1 MKKTILVLMTAL
13 LALGGSKA
21 YAQVD
26 WGPNKDECLK
36 YVSYYEEYFK
46 QKNYAEALPHWRKAY
61 ALAPKNAR
69 QTIYINGI
77 AMFKNLLRQP
87 KLDAAYRKAIIDTVF
102 MLYDQRAENFPKNR
116 VTALNN
122 KGMDMAN
129 LMKGQDEVLFENFN
143 AIIAENQEK
152 TNPSLFILDMQT
164 AINLFQNS
172 KIDAEAVINTYQN
185 SIALLEKAPADEKE
199 KAEKVR
205 TDLESLFIGSKVAD
219 CDNLVALFTPRFEA
233 DPDNIE
239 LVKNI
244 VKMLGSTEGGIE
256 TPLFLKA
263 VTSMHKQEPSALTA
277 YNLYRLNSAQGNTEE
292 AVKYL
297 EEAISYPETDDATKG
312 SYFFELATYCLKNGN
327 NAKAYEY
334 AEKAARMNS
343 EFAGKSFYLIGTI
356 WGSTVCGGN
365 EIQRRSPYW
374 VAVDYLQKAM
384 NADPSLAD
392 DCRKLIGQ
400 YAAYYPQ
407 KAEAFMYD
415 VTDGQTYTVACG
427 GMRATTTVRTQK

>member
-1 MKKTILVLMTAL
+1 MTAL

-87 KLDAAYRKAIIDTVF
+87 KLDAAYRKAVIDTVF
-102 MLYDQRAENFPKNR
+102 MLYDQRAENFPKYR
-116 VTALNN
+116 VAALNN

-129 LMKGQDEVLFENFN
+129 LLKGQDEVLFENFN
-143 AIIAENQEK
+143 AIISENQEK
-152 TNPSLFILDMQT
+152 
-164 AINLFQNS
+164 
-172 KIDAEAVINTYQN
+172 
-185 SIALLEKAPADEKE
+185 
-199 KAEKVR
+199 
-205 TDLESLFIGSKVAD
+205 
-219 CDNLVALFTPRFEA
+219 FTPRFEA

>member
-87 KLDAAYRKAIIDTVF
+87 KLDAAYRKAVIDTVF
-102 MLYDQRAENFPKNR
+102 MLYDQRAENFPKYR
-116 VTALNN
+116 VAALNN

-129 LMKGQDEVLFENFN
+129 LLKGQDEVLFENFN
-143 AIIAENQEK
+143 AIISENQEK

-244 VKMLGSTEGGIE
+244 VKMLGSTEG
-256 TPLFLKA
+256 
-263 VTSMHKQEPSALTA
+263 PSALTA

-392 DCRKLIGQ
+392 DCKLSCT
-400 YAAYYPQ
+400 
-407 KAEAFMYD
+407 M
-415 VTDGQTYTVACG
+415 
-427 GMRATTTVRTQK
+427 

>member
-87 KLDAAYRKAIIDTVF
+87 KLDAAYRKAVIDTVF
-102 MLYDQRAENFPKNR
+102 MLYDQRAENFPKYR
-116 VTALNN
+116 VAALNN

-129 LMKGQDEVLFENFN
+129 LLKGQDEVLFENFN
-143 AIIAENQEK
+143 AIISENQEK

-185 SIALLEKAPADEKE
+185 SIALLEKAPAEEKE
-199 KAEKVR
+199 KADKVR

-277 YNLYRLNSAQGNTEE
+277 YNLYRLNSAQG
-292 AVKYL
+292 
-297 EEAISYPETDDATKG
+297 
-312 SYFFELATYCLKNGN
+312 
-327 NAKAYEY
+327 
-334 AEKAARMNS
+334 
-343 EFAGKSFYLIGTI
+343 AGKSFYLIGTI